1 MMGLGSWQLIR
12 IASYARQSF
21 RCQLV
26 VARAR
31 LLSLQKVNYSLA
43 MMRLAFGR
51 ISMRAFSTMH
61 SRRGIGS
68 DQRGPSMYG
77 DESYFDKHSAM
88 KLSSREK
95 RRVLI
100 EEYRRKAN
108 LFTHLVIEKFTEKE
122 MKEAKSVLDFLS
134 EVRANDPSALKLQL
148 LLWGRLAEEVL
159 KCKDRLQ
166 LEPIYIKNILNLWRD
181 SSLESSNM
189 LHPIELVKKLQAV
202 SKSLPN
208 VGFDSEA
215 ACIIMDVAIKKASRT
230 KVEIIVTLLFRLIC
244 EAGVH
249 PDAQLFER
257 LMQAASIRHN
267 LSSMEH
273 LIHRQK
279 NLYEL
284 DPTLNSLQYLL
295 HGYCKK
301 SEMEQA
307 ENVLDQMLN
316 CPDTPNLDRKYVIS
330 DGYQAVLS
338 SYHAIVEKSDGMKRE
353 EVARSA
359 KLFFDKMKEHATTCR
374 KSLCKSIPFI
384 VHTFF

>member
-1 MMGLGSWQLIR
+1 
-12 IASYARQSF
+12 
-21 RCQLV
+21 
-26 VARAR
+26 
-31 LLSLQKVNYSLA
+31 
-43 MMRLAFGR
+43 
-51 ISMRAFSTMH
+51 
-61 SRRGIGS
+61 
-68 DQRGPSMYG
+68 
-77 DESYFDKHSAM
+77 
-88 KLSSREK
+88 
-95 RRVLI
+95 
-100 EEYRRKAN
+100 
-108 LFTHLVIEKFTEKE
+108 
-122 MKEAKSVLDFLS
+122 
-134 EVRANDPSALKLQL
+134 
-148 LLWGRLAEEVL
+148 
-159 KCKDRLQ
+159 
-166 LEPIYIKNILNLWRD
+166 
-181 SSLESSNM
+181 
-189 LHPIELVKKLQAV
+189 
-202 SKSLPN
+202 
-208 VGFDSEA
+208 
-215 ACIIMDVAIKKASRT
+215 
-230 KVEIIVTLLFRLIC
+230 
-244 EAGVH
+244 
-249 PDAQLFER
+249 
-257 LMQAASIRHN
+257 
-267 LSSMEH
+267 MEH